1 MSIYS
6 HRSCD
11 SSTEAGFS
19 LIEVL
24 VAMTLLSVA
33 ASVWLG
39 ALMSSSYVLRVET
52 LRAEAVSVAEG
63 LSALR
68 VSLPSR
74 ACGSALSSALG
85 GVSVPD
91 DLCAVSS
98 CSVSTCDVVVSRL
111 DGSVLVGG
119 LDEQ

>member
-1 MSIYS
+1 MTTSS
-6 HRSCD
+6 HRSFD
-11 SSTEAGFS
+11 SSAEAGFS

-33 ASVWLG
+33 ATVWLG
-39 ALMSSSYVLRVET
+39 ALMSSSSALRVET
-52 LRAEAVSVAEG
+52 LRAEAASVAEG
-63 LSALR
+63 LSSLR

-85 GVSVPD
+85 GVLVPD
-91 DLCAVSS
+91 DLCAVSL
-98 CSVSTCDVVVSRL
+98 CSVSSCDVVVSRL

-119 LDEQ
+119 LDEE

>member
-1 MSIYS
+1 MAIESVP
-6 HRSCD
+6 CPV
-11 SSTEAGFS
+11 SSEAGFS

-24 VAMTLLSVA
+24 VAMTLLSLA

-39 ALMSSSYVLRVET
+39 ALMSSSASLRVES

-74 ACGSALSSALG
+74 ACGASLSSALG
-85 GVSVPD
+85 VPVSVE
-91 DLCAVSS
+91 LCASS
-98 CSVSTCDVVVSRL
+98 VCLSGPCEVAVSRA
-111 DGSVLVGG
+111 DGSVLVGDDDA
-119 LDEQ
+119 L

>member
-85 GVSVPD
+85 GVPVPD
-91 DLCAVSS
+91 DLCSVSL
-98 CSVSTCDVVVSRL
+98 CTVSTCDVVVSRL